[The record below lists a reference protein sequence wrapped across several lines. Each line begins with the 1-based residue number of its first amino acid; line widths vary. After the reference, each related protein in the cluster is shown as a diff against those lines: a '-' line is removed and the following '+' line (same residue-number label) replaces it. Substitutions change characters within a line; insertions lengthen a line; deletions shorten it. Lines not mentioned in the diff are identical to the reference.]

1 MRCVAYPSLI
11 VAAMLAGCAGMQPAE
26 PPATVPAAA
35 EHAGAEPREGR
46 RWLERGITH
55 FEQGRFVE
63 SIRLLQESP
72 EILADGPAVRI
83 EALKYIAFG
92 QCVTG
97 RRAACRRSFDA
108 LLVLDA
114 SFVLSAAEAG
124 HPSWGQAFERARAA
138 SRQPAGEPPRQA
150 R

>member
-1 MRCVAYPSLI
+1 MRCVVL
-11 VAAMLAGCAGMQPAE
+11 AAGIAATILSGCAGMQSAE
-26 PPATVPAAA
+26 PTASGTAVSENPAV
-35 EHAGAEPREGR
+35 EPRQGR
-46 RWLERGITH
+46 RWLERGIAQ

-63 SIRLLQESP
+63 SLRLLQESP
-72 EILADGPAVRI
+72 EILADVPAVRA

-92 QCVTG
+92 YCVTG

-124 HPSWGQAFERARAA
+124 HPSWGQEFDRARAA
-138 SRQPAGEPPRQA
+138 LRQPAGAPLRPA

>member
-1 MRCVAYPSLI
+1 MRCVAYVSLI
-11 VAAMLAGCAGMQPAE
+11 LAAMLAGCAGMQPAE
-26 PPATVPAAA
+26 PPAAVPAAA
-35 EHAGAEPREGR
+35 ENAGVEPREGR
-46 RWLERGITH
+46 RWLERGITQ
-55 FEQGRFVE
+55 FEQGRFAE
-63 SIRLLQESP
+63 SLRLLQESP

-114 SFVLSAAEAG
+114 SFVLSAAESG

-138 SRQPAGEPPRQA
+138 ARQPAVEPPRQA